1 MRLSFSLS
9 VLKIIM
15 GRRSKKKDATV
26 KVIGKPIQSFIGN
39 TYYSKPVVQTKDKNN
54 VSHENAQKRRRI
66 FSDNLAEL
74 NKLSDLGHIDFPVAP
89 IKAPLYHKD
98 QKAFDKITYPLKTI
112 IPNPEDWGGV
122 KEAVFKTYKG
132 RKNCMRYYTK
142 RDDLTDKQCELLFAD
157 DDLRAVYGYEINGK
171 QGMTSRMF
179 GTFIRWLSIN
189 QDNLEE
195 EDIIE
200 DVEFKAYK
208 ELSSPVRTNPDGSRK
223 PLVISMGVNSYMARN
238 KLTNPTQIIEAHT
251 KKEKLKIYDFT
262 NFGDVC
268 GELNITAQ
276 EAMDYVSAYLTK
288 NRNLRRKH
296 TEDRELARGATALKI
311 LIDFYKAEVKRTTNL
326 KLEKPKTK
334 IFGYKELMGSQQ
346 YIDYCNKT
354 GEPRLRQYE
363 SFKKWIRK
371 RLNALAKIK

>member
-1 MRLSFSLS
+1 M
-9 VLKIIM
+9 
-15 GRRSKKKDATV
+15 
-26 KVIGKPIQSFIGN
+26 
-39 TYYSKPVVQTKDKNN
+39 
-54 VSHENAQKRRRI
+54 
-66 FSDNLAEL
+66 
-74 NKLSDLGHIDFPVAP
+74 
-89 IKAPLYHKD
+89 
-98 QKAFDKITYPLKTI
+98 
-112 IPNPEDWGGV
+112 
-122 KEAVFKTYKG
+122 
-132 RKNCMRYYTK
+132 
-142 RDDLTDKQCELLFAD
+142 
-157 DDLRAVYGYEINGK
+157 
-171 QGMTSRMF
+171 
-179 GTFIRWLSIN
+179 
-189 QDNLEE
+189 
-195 EDIIE
+195 
-200 DVEFKAYK
+200 
-208 ELSSPVRTNPDGSRK
+208 
-223 PLVISMGVNSYMARN
+223 
-238 KLTNPTQIIEAHT
+238 
-251 KKEKLKIYDFT
+251 
-262 NFGDVC
+262 C